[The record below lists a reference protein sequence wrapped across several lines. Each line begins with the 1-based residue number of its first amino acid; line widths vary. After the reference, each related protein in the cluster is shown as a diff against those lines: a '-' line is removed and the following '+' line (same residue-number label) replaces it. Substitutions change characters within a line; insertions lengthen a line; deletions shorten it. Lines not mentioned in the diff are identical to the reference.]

1 MDENEEKKLIE
12 ETYDKLE
19 SLSFQLIE
27 ERKKTSSYQEKI
39 KQYEKNLSQKDE
51 NIQLL
56 MKEKKELEE
65 KLNYNNMKKPKTVT
79 FNKLM
84 GNILKG
90 KDEEQKL
97 KLEKEIKILRDQ
109 IYILNKKKEE
119 DNIKFEQNKSKLQ
132 VELTKQNKDIND
144 IKEILNKV
152 SEENKKLLE
161 EKENKVKLIK
171 DEEIDFEKVKEEYLK
186 YKEKGKLY
194 EKNIEETKKK
204 IEEKKIE
211 LKDKENELIERRD
224 YLKNLAFAINQKEE
238 EVKKRELT
246 KKEFEVE
253 KYDEKADKYNLLGV
267 IFDKNKEKNQY
278 EITVNY
284 DGKNV
289 TCYMLQTTLDPKE
302 NGFFDFNFNE
312 DGIPKN
318 LMIKTDD
325 LLTKYFLYTY
335 KQFYFFATKD
345 LQKK

>member
-1 MDENEEKKLIE
+1 MDENEENQLIE

-161 EKENKVKLIK
+161 EKENKIKLIK

-186 YKEKGKLY
+186 
-194 EKNIEETKKK
+194 
-204 IEEKKIE
+204 
-211 LKDKENELIERRD
+211 
-224 YLKNLAFAINQKEE
+224 
-238 EVKKRELT
+238 
-246 KKEFEVE
+246 
-253 KYDEKADKYNLLGV
+253 
-267 IFDKNKEKNQY
+267 
-278 EITVNY
+278 
-284 DGKNV
+284 
-289 TCYMLQTTLDPKE
+289 
-302 NGFFDFNFNE
+302 
-312 DGIPKN
+312 
-318 LMIKTDD
+318 
-325 LLTKYFLYTY
+325 
-335 KQFYFFATKD
+335 
-345 LQKK
+345 